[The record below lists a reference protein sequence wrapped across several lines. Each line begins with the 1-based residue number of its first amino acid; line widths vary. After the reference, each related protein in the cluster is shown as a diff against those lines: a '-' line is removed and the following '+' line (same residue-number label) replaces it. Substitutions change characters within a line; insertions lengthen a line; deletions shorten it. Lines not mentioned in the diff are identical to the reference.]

1 MQELDEQQLTY
12 LKWRRYVEEELKKM
26 KPTFEQVIKAV
37 LQSVDLEKQEDTP
50 TANTPAEL
58 VAQADSLLQTK
69 GEMTKPFHGSISIID
84 PNEHDFLRLPHVRV
98 EIGGRDIDI
107 RLEELVCTDP
117 NNPEKSSKKYYFG
130 VGLRVGDD
138 YMQTSQALTIDNNGV
153 NLTNGGH
160 LDVPDGLQRI
170 SRILTKADRA
180 LSPKV

>member
-26 KPTFEQVIKAV
+26 KPTLEQAIEVV
-37 LQSVDLEKQEDTP
+37 LQSVDLEKEDIP
-50 TANTPAEL
+50 TANTLKEL
-58 VAQADSLLQTK
+58 VAQANLLLQTK
-69 GEMTKPFHGSISIID
+69 GKMTKPSHGWISPID
-84 PNEHDFLRLPHVRV
+84 PNEHDFLRLPPVKV
-98 EIGGRDIDI
+98 EIGGRYIDI
-107 RLEELVCTDP
+107 YLEKLVCTDP
-117 NNPEKSSKKYYFG
+117 NNPKKSSNMYHFG
-130 VGLRVGDD
+130 VGLHVGGD